1 MLLSRLRRSMR
12 EVPED
17 WCSNIPA
24 GTFATGQLPDVPGA
38 KLVVGW
44 FNDTL
49 TDFLANHPTRWRS
62 CIWMQTSTRRQP
74 PSPEHVGPRLRPGS
88 MIVFDEYFNYRG
100 WDNTSIAPGRSSWRE
115 LESRVDTLHHR

>member
-1 MLLSRLRRSMR
+1 MRCPSLRLRNGTRVRRVPGPHARSDR
-12 EVPED
+12 QCAQARPSFRFDSFQGLPED

-49 TDFLANHPTRWRS
+49 A

-88 MIVFDEYFNYRG
+88 VIVFDEYLNYRG
-100 WDNTSIAPGRSSWRE
+100 
-115 LESRVDTLHHR
+115 